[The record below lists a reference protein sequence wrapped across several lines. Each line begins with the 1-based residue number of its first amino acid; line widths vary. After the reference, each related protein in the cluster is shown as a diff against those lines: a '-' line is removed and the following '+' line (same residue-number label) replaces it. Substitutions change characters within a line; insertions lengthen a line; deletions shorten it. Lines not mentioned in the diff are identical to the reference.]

1 MALEPAKKKKNNPHR
16 KDSAKETTGKASKE
30 VKEMKKMLQ

>member
-1 MALEPAKKKKNNPHR
+1 MSLEPARKKKKNPNR

-30 VKEMKKMLQ
+30 VKEMKKVV